1 MKSQEVIKTKFTRTQ
16 NALSLK
22 PTLGLGTRVSK
33 TRIID
38 GLSCESRED
47 DYVFHTD
54 MPSQVG
60 GNGTGPT
67 PGVLGRAALGSCLAM
82 GYMMWASRLDV
93 IIDSL
98 EVQIEATYDDGG
110 LFDTSDSV
118 PGYTEI
124 RYTVKIKSP
133 ASKKDIEK
141 VLDKGDRHSPY
152 LDVFSRTQKCIRK
165 VELEN
170 S

>member
-1 MKSQEVIKTKFTRTQ
+1 MKEQKEIKTKFLRTQ
-16 NALSLK
+16 KALRLK
-22 PTLGLGTRVSK
+22 PTLGLGIGISK
-33 TRIID
+33 TRIIS
-38 GLSCESRED
+38 GLSCESREGE
-47 DYVFHTD
+47 YVFHTD

-98 EVQIEATYDDGG
+98 EVQVEAHYDDGA
-110 LFDTSDSV
+110 LFETSDSD
-118 PGYTEI
+118 PGYSEI
-124 RYTVKIKSP
+124 QYIVKIKSP
-133 ASKKDIEK
+133 ASKKDIDH
-141 VLDKGDRHSPY
+141 VLNEGDKHSPY
-152 LDVFSRTQKCIRK
+152 LDVFSRAQKCVRK
-165 VELEN
+165 VELEE